1 MWGCLSSGLPAQ
13 WPMLICLKPAPPLL
27 AAQVAVKPPSSKY
40 DSLFKE
46 LQWGGD
52 LKIGV
57 RGARGLLGMGRTTV
71 LFAKVRVCNAF
82 VTL

>member
-1 MWGCLSSGLPAQ
+1 M
-13 WPMLICLKPAPPLL
+13 
-27 AAQVAVKPPSSKY
+27 KPPGSKY

-71 LFAKVRVCNAF
+71 LFAKVRASSAP
-82 VTL
+82 TPL

>member
-1 MWGCLSSGLPAQ
+1 MLS
-13 WPMLICLKPAPPLL
+13 
-27 AAQVAVKPPSSKY
+27 AQVAVKPPGSKY

-71 LFAKVRVCNAF
+71 LFAKVRASSAP
-82 VTL
+82 TPL